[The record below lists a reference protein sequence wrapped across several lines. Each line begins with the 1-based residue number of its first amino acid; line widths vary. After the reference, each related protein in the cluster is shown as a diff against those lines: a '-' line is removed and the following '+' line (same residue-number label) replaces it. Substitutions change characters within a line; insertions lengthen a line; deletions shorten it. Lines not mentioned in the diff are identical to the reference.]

1 MKQRLTILVA
11 LCCGLVGG
19 CEEEEYT
26 ISMKAD
32 GDTVTRRIAC
42 SENVGE
48 ETRDRLKQLYD
59 RQIDRNTFKGRFGEK
74 LPADVGGFGR
84 YVHLAGPMGQ
94 VSIYIER
101 FGGKDAQALDM
112 EKAFAAADQLVNL
125 FVEWLEFEL
134 GDDPNFEN
142 LRTFCNKDL
151 REDAKNLAVYL
162 WVGSRVPGT
171 EDSEAAARMLLYL
184 YERDYFDLDD
194 LAAFAASTDM
204 EKTAL
209 QFLRKFITGKL
220 GYSSEKQ
227 TPERMSF
234 LRDTNSV
241 ESSVQRFVS
250 SPKVY
255 DRLLRQARE
264 QSGDP
269 NLVIEPNDMPE
280 HVFESYGIELET
292 FFIDFELFSRPDKV
306 NVILTCPHKP
316 HETNGQWD
324 QAKGQVSWSSKIE
337 DKDLPFLCY
346 ASIGEP
352 NDAFQKQ
359 HFGKVIL
366 RGEQLVQYA
375 FWRRGLSDRRQA
387 QWDEFLASL
396 EGGAEVRERIES
408 FRFKDSAD
416 VSEGEQEAAE
426 RLSEAARDLIME
438 GLNASDKKPD
448 EPGPEGSAGVQRQA
462 YTVEPIGRVTRKND
476 RTFIEID
483 EKYKAGLKGLERHS
497 YVTVVYWFDRNDTP
511 QKRSI
516 LEVHPRADVNNP
528 LTGVFATHS
537 PFRPNLI
544 AISRCDIVS
553 VKDNVIEIESIDA
566 FDGSPVLDLKGDF
579 FRFYKPNLK

>member
-11 LCCGLVGG
+11 LSCGLIGG

-32 GDTVTRRIAC
+32 GDTVTRSIVC

-48 ETRDRLKQLYD
+48 EMRDRLKQLYD
-59 RQIDRNTFKGRFGEK
+59 RQIDKNTFEGRFGEK
-74 LPADVGGFGR
+74 LPADVGGFAR

-94 VSIYIER
+94 VTIYIER
-101 FGGKDAQALDM
+101 FGGKDAQALDI
-112 EKAFAAADQLVNL
+112 EKAFGAADQLVNL
-125 FVEWLEFEL
+125 LAEWLEFEL

-151 REDAKNLAVYL
+151 REDIKNLAVYL
-162 WVGSRVPGT
+162 WVGSRTGT
-171 EDSEAAARMLLYL
+171 GEENEAAARMLLYL

-194 LAAFAASTDM
+194 LATFAASTDQ

-209 QFLRKFITGKL
+209 QYLRKFIANKL

-241 ESSVQRFVS
+241 ESSVQRFIS

-255 DRLLRQARE
+255 DSLLRQARE
-264 QSGDP
+264 RSDDP

-280 HVFESYGIELET
+280 HVFESYGIELQT
-292 FFIDFELFSRPDKV
+292 FFIDFELFSSPDKV
-306 NVILTCPHKP
+306 NVTLTCPHKP
-316 HETNGQWD
+316 HETNGRWD
-324 QAKGQVSWSSKIE
+324 QATGQVSWSSKIE
-337 DKDLPFLCY
+337 DNDLPFLCY

-352 NDAFQKQ
+352 NSAFQKE

-366 RGEQLVQYA
+366 TDEHLVQYA
-375 FWRRGLSDRRQA
+375 FWRRGLSDPQQA

-396 EGGAEVRERIES
+396 DGGPQVRERIES
-408 FRFKDSAD
+408 FRFKDSPAP
-416 VSEGEQEAAE
+416 SEGER
-426 RLSEAARDLIME
+426 RLSDPARDLIIE
-438 GLNASDKKPD
+438 GLNMSEKPD
-448 EPGPEGSAGVQRQA
+448 HEPVPEGSAGLQQQT
-462 YTVEPIGRVTRKND
+462 YTLQPIGRVTRNNG

-483 EKYKAGLKGLERHS
+483 EKYNAGLKGLERHS
-497 YVTVVYWFDRNDTP
+497 HVTVVYWFDRNDTP

-516 LEVHPRADVNNP
+516 LQVHPQGNMNNP

-537 PFRPNLI
+537 PVRPNLI
-544 AISRCDIVS
+544 AISRCQIVS
-553 VKDNVIEIESIDA
+553 VNDNVIEIKSIDA

-579 FRFYKPNLK
+579 SRP

>member
-1 MKQRLTILVA
+1 MKHRLTILVA
-11 LCCGLVGG
+11 LCCGLVCG

-26 ISMKAD
+26 ISMNAD
-32 GDTVTRRIAC
+32 GDTLTRSIVC

-59 RQIDRNTFKGRFGEK
+59 RQIDKNTFEGRFGEK
-74 LPADVGGFGR
+74 LPPDVGGFGR
-84 YVHLAGPMGQ
+84 YVHLPGPMGQ
-94 VSIYIER
+94 VTIYIER
-101 FGGKDAQALDM
+101 FGGKDAQALDI
-112 EKAFAAADQLVNL
+112 EKAFGAADHLVNL
-125 FVEWLEFEL
+125 LTEWLEFEL

-151 REDAKNLAVYL
+151 RQDVKNLAVYL
-162 WVGSRVPGT
+162 WVGSRAPGN

-194 LAAFAASTDM
+194 LAAFAASTDQ

-209 QFLRKFITGKL
+209 QFLRKFIAAKL

-227 TPERMSF
+227 TAEIMTF
-234 LRDTNSV
+234 LRDADAV

-292 FFIDFELFSRPDKV
+292 FFIDFELFSSPDKV
-306 NVILTCPHKP
+306 NVTLTCPHKP
-316 HETNGQWD
+316 HETNGRWD

-337 DKDLPFLCY
+337 DNDLPFLCY
-346 ASIGEP
+346 ASIAEP
-352 NDAFQKQ
+352 NGEFQKQ

-366 RGEQLVQYA
+366 TDEQLVQYA
-375 FWRRGLSDRRQA
+375 LWRRGLSDPRQA

-396 EGGAEVRERIES
+396 EAVEAGPQKLRESIES
-408 FRFKDSAD
+408 FRFKGSAAP
-416 VSEGEQEAAE
+416 SEGESP
-426 RLSEAARDLIME
+426 LSDPARDLIIE
-438 GLNASDKKPD
+438 GLNMSEKPD
-448 EPGPEGSAGVQRQA
+448 HEPVPEGSAGLQHQT
-462 YTVEPIGRVTRKND
+462 YTLQPIGRVTRNNG

-483 EKYKAGLKGLERHS
+483 EKYQEGLKGLERHS

-516 LEVHPRADVNNP
+516 LQVHPQGNMNNP

-537 PFRPNLI
+537 PVRPNLI

-553 VKDNVIEIESIDA
+553 VKDNLIEIESIDA
-566 FDGSPVLDLKGDF
+566 FDDSPVLDLKGDF
-579 FRFYKPNLK
+579 FRFYKPNPK